1 VGNNK
6 KIVKGEIYMKRVILM
21 TTVCL
26 LVATGLVKAE
36 AGELSGTVDV
46 TFQSKYIW
54 RGFDVYDDKSAIQP
68 SVNLDLFG
76 TGFGV
81 SATAHRANSSGHEL
95 GERWDY
101 YVHYG
106 GKLFE
111 DELYATMWRMGYVYY
126 NFPEFSSHKSGSP
139 DLEEL
144 HWILSFPNAL
154 PVKGLVPT
162 YILVK
167 LWPSNSCSIQHQ
179 LGGHTSG
186 FAHIFMLDYGLP
198 IPGILPD
205 TDEQIL
211 RIHTE
216 LVFNDGVHP
225 PPGGN
230 ADHDWSN
237 FVFGVETDFDLG
249 NNMSLTPGIY
259 QQLSMDD
266 SVNCEDETWIN
277 LSLKYRF

>member
-1 VGNNK
+1 
-6 KIVKGEIYMKRVILM
+6 MKRVILT

-36 AGELSGTVDV
+36 AGELSGMVDV
-46 TFQSKYIW
+46 TYQSKYIW
-54 RGFDVYDDKSAIQP
+54 RGFDIFDDKSAIQP

-76 TGFGV
+76 TGFGI
-81 SATAHRANSSGHEL
+81 SAMAHRANSSGHEL
-95 GERWDY
+95 FERWDY
-101 YVHYG
+101 YVHYSN
-106 GKLFE
+106 KLFE
-111 DELYATMWRMGYVYY
+111 DERYATFWRLGWVYY
-126 NFPEFSSHKSGSP
+126 NFPEFSSHKRGSP
-139 DLEEL
+139 DLSEL
-144 HWILSFPNAL
+144 HWILSWPNAI
-154 PVKGLVPT
+154 PVEGLVPT

-167 LWPSNSCSIQHQ
+167 LWPAN
-179 LGGHTSG
+179 GGSLQRETSG
-186 FAHIFMLDYGLP
+186 FAHIFMLDYSMP

-211 RIHTE
+211 RFHSE

-225 PPGGN
+225 GGGN

-249 NNMSLTPGIY
+249 YNFSLTPGIY

-266 SVNCEDETWIN
+266 SVNDEDETWIN
-277 LSLKYRF
+277 LSLKYKF

>member
-1 VGNNK
+1 
-6 KIVKGEIYMKRVILM
+6 MKRVILM
-21 TTVCL
+21 AVVCL
-26 LVATGLVKAE
+26 LAAAGLAKAQ
-36 AGELSGTVDV
+36 AGELSGMVDF
-46 TFQSKYIW
+46 TYQSKYIW
-54 RGFDVYDDKSAIQP
+54 RGFDVYGDKSAIQA

-81 SATAHRANSSGHEL
+81 SAMAHRANSSGFEL

-101 YVHYG
+101 YVYYG
-106 GKLFE
+106 NKLFE
-111 DELYATMWRMGYVYY
+111 DEMYATNWRLGWVYY
-126 NFPEFSSHKSGSP
+126 NFPEFSNHRRGSP
-139 DLEEL
+139 DLQEL
-144 HWILSFPNAL
+144 HWILSWPNAL

-167 LWPSNSCSIQHQ
+167 LWPSNSDSLQHQ

-211 RIHTE
+211 RFHSE

-237 FVFGVETDFDLG
+237 LVVGVETDFDLG
-249 NNMSLTPGIY
+249 NNMSLTPGLY

-266 SVNCEDETWIN
+266 SVNDEDETWVN
-277 LSLKYRF
+277 LSLRYKF